1 MKKLSVIIVN
11 YNVCHFL
18 EQALLS
24 VRKAAQFVDTEII
37 VVDNNSADKSVEM
50 VKEKFPEVILVD
62 HKINAGFSKAN
73 NIGIRMSKGEY
84 VLLLNPD
91 TVVEEQTFKKC
102 CDFMDAHPHAGG
114 LGVKMLDG
122 KGVFLP
128 ESKRGLPTPWVAFSK
143 VFGLAALFP
152 KTKLFGGYHL
162 GYLDNNQVHE
172 VEILSGAYML
182 MRKTALD
189 KVGLLDEE
197 YFMYG
202 EDIDLSYRIIT
213 GGYKNY
219 YFPETRIIHYK
230 GESTKR
236 TSINYVFVFYRA
248 MIIFARNHFNSSNAG
263 LFSFLINFAI
273 YIRASIDVISRFVS
287 RAWQPVLDVLFLY
300 YGIGEIKSY
309 WEINHKH
316 TLGFI
321 PNDFMTVVVPV
332 YIFIWITSIYFSGGY
347 DKPFKVLKT
356 IRGVIVGTIIISSI
370 TNFVDVYRY
379 SKALILLGGF
389 YTASLFII
397 SRWVFHFI
405 KYGNVKL
412 GENIDK
418 KVVLVGDFEESNRV
432 INLIKQSNQ
441 KLNIIGFVAINDV
454 NKTNPL
460 FLGVIDRLSEIVQ
473 IYNANELIFCSK
485 DIAAHQII
493 ELMTQFDSNKID
505 FKIVPDNTN
514 FVIGSNSK
522 DSQGDLYTI
531 DIQLHLFERNSLRSK
546 RLLDVIMSL
555 LFLLMIPLMLF
566 IVNKPLSFIKNIFS
580 VLFNIKTWVGLTT
593 KEQFGNN
600 KKYINAG
607 VVSPTSGLKI
617 DLNDVNT
624 VKRLELLYAKNYETG
639 IDLDIIFR
647 NIKLL

>member
-1 MKKLSVIIVN
+1 M
-11 YNVCHFL
+11 CHFL

-50 VKEKFPEVILVD
+50 VKYKFPEVILVD

-73 NIGIRMSKGEY
+73 NIGIRLSKGEY

-102 CDFMDAHPHAGG
+102 CDFMDAHPLAGG
-114 LGVKMLDG
+114 LGVKMVDG

-162 GYLDNNQVHE
+162 GYLDNNQIHE
-172 VEILSGAYML
+172 IEILSGAYML
-182 MRKTALD
+182 MSKTALD

-202 EDIDLSYRIIT
+202 EDIDLSYRIIK

-273 YIRASIDVISRFVS
+273 YIRASIDVISRFVTK
-287 RAWQPVLDVLFLY
+287 AWLPVLDIVLLY
-300 YGIGEIKSY
+300 LGIEEIKNY
-309 WEINHKH
+309 WEVNHKH
-316 TLGFI
+316 TIGFI
-321 PNDFMTVVVPV
+321 PSDFMTVVVPV
-332 YIFIWITSIYFSGGY
+332 YIFIWLISIYLSGGY

-356 IRGVIVGTIIISSI
+356 IRGVIIGTIIISSI
-370 TNFVDVYRY
+370 TNFVDIYRY

-389 YTASLFII
+389 YTASLLII

-405 KYGNVKL
+405 KYGNISL
-412 GENIDK
+412 GDNIDK
-418 KVVLVGDFEESNRV
+418 KVILVGNIDESNRV

-441 KLNIIGFVAINDV
+441 KIDIIGFVAINDEDKS
-454 NKTNPL
+454 NHL
-460 FLGVIDRLSEIVQ
+460 YLGVIDRISEIVP

-531 DIQLHLFERNSLRSK
+531 DIQLQLFEKNSIRNK
-546 RLLDVIMSL
+546 RIVDIFMSIMLLLISPIMV
-555 LFLLMIPLMLF
+555 F
-566 IVNKPLSFIKNIFS
+566 VVKKPIEFIKNIFG
-580 VLFNIKTWVGLTT
+580 VFFNSKTWVGLTI

-600 KKYINAG
+600 KYLKSGIL
-607 VVSPTSGLKI
+607 SPTSGLNI
-617 DLNDVNT
+617 ETTDINT
-624 VKRLELLYAKNYETG
+624 VKRLELLYAKNYITR
-639 IDLDIIFR
+639 LDIDILIR
-647 NIKLL
+647 NLKVL